1 MITERPAA
9 SNMRSILLASYPG
22 FAAAALLVAY
32 ARADAQT
39 ERRVL
44 SGEQV
49 AIYNL
54 AGKLRVESGGGSEVV
69 VEVMRGGRDGD
80 RLRLEEGTI
89 RGYQTL
95 RVVYP
100 SDRIVYPEL
109 GRGNRSTITVRD
121 DGTWGNELSRGDRS
135 ERGDR
140 SSRDYPDRERN
151 QVEISSAGSGLEA
164 YADLRVLVP
173 RGQRLVIH
181 NAAGDARIT
190 MVDADLA
197 VEVASSTISADRT
210 RGRLSLDTGSG
221 SVSVSDAQGDV
232 DLDTGSGGV
241 TITGVRGG
249 NLKMDTGS
257 GSIRGGD
264 IDVSD
269 LKADVGS
276 GGVHLERVRASRV
289 DVDAGS
295 GGTELELLSPID
307 QLKVEAGSGGVTV
320 RLPATLS
327 ATVDLETGSGGI
339 DTDFS
344 VQVTKFEQ
352 HHIVGRIGDGRGRIK
367 IEAGSGSV
375 RLLRGN

>member
-1 MITERPAA
+1 
-9 SNMRSILLASYPG
+9 MRSILLSSPG
-22 FAAAALLVAY
+22 IAAAALLVINSQAP
-32 ARADAQT
+32 AQT

-44 SGEQV
+44 SGDRV

-54 AGKLRVESGGGSEVV
+54 AGKLRVEAGSGSDVV

-89 RGYQTL
+89 RGYETL
-95 RVVYP
+95 RIVYP
-100 SDRIVYPEL
+100 SERIVYPEL
-109 GRGNRSTITVRD
+109 GRNNRNTITVRD
-121 DGTWGNELSRGDRS
+121 DGTWGNELSRG

-140 SSRDYPDRERN
+140 GNRESRDPSDRERN
-151 QVEISSAGSGLEA
+151 RVEISSSGSGLEA

-173 RGQRLVIH
+173 RGQRVVIH

-197 VEVASSTISADRT
+197 VEVASSTISAERT

-221 SVSVSDAQGDV
+221 SVSVTDAQGDV

-241 TITGVRGG
+241 TISGVKGG
-249 NLKMDTGS
+249 NLRMDTGS

-264 IDVSD
+264 IDVSE

-276 GGVHLERVRASRV
+276 GGVHLERVRASQV
-289 DVDAGS
+289 DIDAGS
-295 GGTELELLSPID
+295 GGTELELLSSID
-307 QLKVEAGSGGVTV
+307 QLKVDAGSGGVTV
-320 RLPATLS
+320 RLPASLS
-327 ATVDLETGSGGI
+327 ANVDLETGSGGI

-367 IEAGSGSV
+367 IEAGSGQV